1 MTTSAAP
8 RVSTIIRPHDTKAVA
23 NHPSEPGTGVTVTE
37 VLGPANGATH
47 ISVAIVD
54 IAPGG
59 TIAGHLHPFEESFFV
74 LQGKPL
80 LNLGGTA
87 YQLAERDFGLVP
99 FAHGHAWANRD
110 DEPARL
116 LRLYAPQPR
125 PMNGQ
130 APWGVYAA
138 PDVEPPTSGRA
149 VVELSPLDPYVGHYD
164 EADMAPPGS
173 ISMPGYHGA
182 NIKNVQIRM
191 MVDDL
196 LGSRQHTMFMVQFTP
211 SDAIPVTAK
220 EHFHTFEELYYLVAG
235 KAMASFDGVT
245 TAVAAGD
252 LIFAPT
258 GASHGF
264 TPIGDEPVCWIEAQS
279 PLPPASNGFTFH
291 NDWVDLTPLG

>member
-1 MTTSAAP
+1 MATPAAP
-8 RVSTIIRPHDTKAVA
+8 RASTIIRPEDTTTATD
-23 NHPSEPGTGVTVTE
+23 HPSEPGTAVTVTE
-37 VLGPANGATH
+37 VLGHANAATH
-47 ISVAIVD
+47 IAVAIVE

-59 TIAGHLHPFEESFFV
+59 RVQGHLHPFEESFFV
-74 LQGKPL
+74 LQGTPL
-80 LNLGGTA
+80 LNLAGTH
-87 YQLAERDFGLVP
+87 YQLTERDFGLVP
-99 FAHGHAWANRD
+99 FAHGHAWANLS
-110 DEPARL
+110 DEPVRL

-125 PMNGQ
+125 PMNGR

-138 PDVEPPTSGRA
+138 SDVEPPTSGRA
-149 VVELSPLDPYVGHYD
+149 VVELSPLNPYVGHF
-164 EADMAPPGS
+164 EESDMAPPGS

-182 NIKNVQIRM
+182 NIQNVQIRM

-196 LGSRQHTMFMVQFTP
+196 LGARQHTMFMVQFTP

-220 EHFHTFEELYYLVAG
+220 EHFHTFEELYYIVDG

-245 TAVAAGD
+245 TPVQTGD

-279 PLPPASNGFTFH
+279 PLPPAANGFTFH
-291 NDWVDLTPLG
+291 NDWADLTPLG